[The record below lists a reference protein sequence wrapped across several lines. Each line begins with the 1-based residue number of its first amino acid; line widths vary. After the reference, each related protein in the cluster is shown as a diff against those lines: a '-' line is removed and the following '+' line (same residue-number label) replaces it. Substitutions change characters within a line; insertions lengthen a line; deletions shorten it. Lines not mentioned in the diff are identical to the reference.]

1 MINLENR
8 HDIRTAAAAA
18 HDAYMHLAC
27 AQDPKEP
34 MVFFRELTKARQD
47 ACVAGAAAL
56 IDEGLT
62 NEQSHDA
69 WAKHLLA
76 SGWTRGEKAPGRNTH
91 PGLVPY
97 AELAYDLR
105 KRNEVFCGVVR
116 LVAAALASIPNQ

>member
-1 MINLENR
+1 MINYENR
-8 HDIRTAAAAA
+8 HDIHTAAAAA
-18 HDAYMHLAC
+18 NDAYYRVAM
-27 AQDPKEP
+27 AQGDLDAEP
-34 MVFFRELTKARQD
+34 WCDLTKAKQN
-47 ACVAGAAAL
+47 ACIAGAAAL

-62 NEQSHDA
+62 DEQSHDA

-76 SGWTRGEKAPGRNTH
+76 AGWTRGEKLAGRNTH

-97 AELAYDLR
+97 AELAYELR

>member
-1 MINLENR
+1 MINFENR
-8 HDIRTAAAAA
+8 HDIHAAAAAA
-18 HDAYMHLAC
+18 HDAYYRVALAQGDLD
-27 AQDPKEP
+27 AEP
-34 MVFFRELTKARQD
+34 WYDLTKAKQN
-47 ACVAGAAAL
+47 ACVAGAAAI

-76 SGWTRGEKAPGRNTH
+76 AGWVRGEKAPGRNTH